1 MNPGKSNVYYI
12 SLINNNNNKEV
23 AIGRDRGNREGKN
36 GRKDRKMDREKK
48 IRNFAFANTLRK
60 LGCSINF
67 L

>member
-48 IRNFAFANTLRK
+48 
-60 LGCSINF
+60 
-67 L
+67 